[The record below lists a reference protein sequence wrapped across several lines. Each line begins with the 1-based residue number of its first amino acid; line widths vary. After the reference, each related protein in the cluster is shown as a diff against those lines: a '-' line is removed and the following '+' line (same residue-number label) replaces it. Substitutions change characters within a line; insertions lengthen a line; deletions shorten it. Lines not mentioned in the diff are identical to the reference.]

1 MPSRALRR
9 LRFAGLGALVLLN
22 VVLISLLLTRP
33 TPAVSDHEAPSAASP
48 APAEVL
54 EKTAPAPV
62 SQASSDASEEQ
73 EEGLPSAE
81 RVLVNVD
88 ATTAW
93 RATVGDCTTPGT
105 LERTVDGGRTWD
117 VLPLELAPVSR
128 LRVLGAESLFAI
140 GGGADCEPTYRSSST
155 AGSSWTTN
163 DQYLDGSW
171 YLLPDDRSVMAAPV
185 GEIEAPCE
193 AVDLAAFDAQNA
205 AVLCADATLS
215 VTEDGGA
222 TWAAVQPEIMPAAI
236 GLAGEG
242 YVLAGA
248 GDSCEG
254 VAVSGVETS
263 GAPVE
268 EPTCRDVEGSDDSEL
283 AVAAAGGALWLWV
296 GEDVVVCPDGA

>member
-1 MPSRALRR
+1 
-9 LRFAGLGALVLLN
+9 
-22 VVLISLLLTRP
+22 
-33 TPAVSDHEAPSAASP
+33 
-48 APAEVL
+48 
-54 EKTAPAPV
+54 
-62 SQASSDASEEQ
+62 
-73 EEGLPSAE
+73 
-81 RVLVNVD
+81 
-88 ATTAW
+88 
-93 RATVGDCTTPGT
+93 
-105 LERTVDGGRTWD
+105 
-117 VLPLELAPVSR
+117 
-128 LRVLGAESLFAI
+128 
-140 GGGADCEPTYRSSST
+140 
-155 AGSSWTTN
+155 
-163 DQYLDGSW
+163 
-171 YLLPDDRSVMAAPV
+171 MAAPV

-254 VAVSGVETS
+254 VAVSVVETS

-296 GEDVVVCPDGA
+296 GEDVPMPTEVTVDGDRSVTVASHGRHLLLLTDDDRAGRAWLATVPRPTL